1 MNNEG
6 FLDTID
12 KMTIIIQV
20 DILDKHTYACLNST
34 GILTISNVTA
44 TVNQ

>member
-6 FLDTID
+6 FLDKID
-12 KMTIIIQV
+12 KMTIIKQV
-20 DILDKHTYACLNST
+20 DILDKHTYACVNST
-34 GILTISNVTA
+34 GILTISNETA